1 MITIRKLHILISV
14 IKLNEKFVNKR
25 DPCQEPLDRPGVLD
39 GQVEGRCETNER
51 RTQNWGVKLTRDRL
65 Y

>member
-1 MITIRKLHILISV
+1 MITIGKLRILISI
-14 IKLNEKFVNKR
+14 IKLNEAFVNKR
-25 DPCQEPLDRPGVLD
+25 DPCQEPLDRSGVL
-39 GQVEGRCETNER
+39 GRAVKGRCETNER